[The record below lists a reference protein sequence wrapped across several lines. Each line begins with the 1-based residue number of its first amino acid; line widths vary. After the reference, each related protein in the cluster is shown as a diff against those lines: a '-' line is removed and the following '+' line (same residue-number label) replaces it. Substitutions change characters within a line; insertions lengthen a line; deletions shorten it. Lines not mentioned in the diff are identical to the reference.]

1 MDQKTVPSLPRTTLR
16 AGIII
21 GAVGAVA
28 VILAPQILQSLQ
40 LGPSYSQA
48 VGALLSIIFQL
59 VTLFFMPLS
68 AALIAA
74 SLVMRYLGS
83 VLAGTAAPGQAK

>member
-1 MDQKTVPSLPRTTLR
+1 MDQKTMAALPRTTLR

-21 GAVGAVA
+21 GAVGALSV
-28 VILAPQILQSLQ
+28 VLAPQIFQSLQ
-40 LGPSYSQA
+40 LGPAYSQA
-48 VGALLSIIFQL
+48 VGTVLQLAFQL

-74 SLVMRYLGS
+74 SLVMRYLAA
-83 VLAGTAAPGQAK
+83 VLTGTAATGQAK